1 MQAIHDIAER
11 HGYGVIREF
20 VGHGVGRVF
29 HAAPHV
35 MHCRN
40 GEPGVMQPGQTFTI
54 EPMLVLGNTAWR
66 MWPDNWTVVT
76 KDGSAAAQYEHTILI
91 TDKGHEVLTTWPA
104 EQ

>member
-1 MQAIHDIAER
+1 MAER

-40 GEPGVMQPGQTFTI
+40 GEPGVMQPGQTFTV
-54 EPMLVLGNTAWR
+54 EPMLVMGNTAWR
-66 MWPDNWTVVT
+66 MWADNWTVVT
-76 KDGSAAAQYEHTILI
+76 KDGGLAAQYEHTILI
-91 TDKGHEVLTTWPA
+91 TEKGHEVLTTWPG
-104 EQ
+104 ER